1 MALTLFTDGSLSVA
15 DKLPSG
21 SGAAYQRQSAQLF
34 ETGSSKCSSN
44 RDDRSRSRSP
54 VRSNKMYTIEAQ
66 IGPTSSRSSG
76 KGVGQSKWHRRPL
89 RVIATLTKLSRTTN
103 GSSLSKAR
111 KLKVPASFEPWQAGT
126 LARGVWSI

>member
-15 DKLPSG
+15 DKPPSG
-21 SGAAYQRQSAQLF
+21 SSAAYQRQSAQLF

-54 VRSNKMYTIEAQ
+54 VRSNKMYTIEVQ

-76 KGVGQSKWHRRPL
+76 KGVGQSKDVAPAPSESHRNPDE
-89 RVIATLTKLSRTTN
+89 ALTDNEWEL
-103 GSSLSKAR
+103 
-111 KLKVPASFEPWQAGT
+111 FEQ
-126 LARGVWSI
+126 S